1 MINKALL
8 QPARALQPAKPQVLI
23 DHFKPVFLT
32 HSSLCVLTTRIFH
45 ENTQLW
51 RHKDDQT
58 SYPLI
63 KLALTF
69 INSLP

>member
-8 QPARALQPAKPQVLI
+8 QATKVLHLAKSQVLI
-23 DHFKPVFLT
+23 DHFQPVFLT

-51 RHKDDQT
+51 RQKDDQP
-58 SYPLI
+58 SYPLF
-63 KLALTF
+63 KPALTF
-69 INSLP
+69 ISSLP